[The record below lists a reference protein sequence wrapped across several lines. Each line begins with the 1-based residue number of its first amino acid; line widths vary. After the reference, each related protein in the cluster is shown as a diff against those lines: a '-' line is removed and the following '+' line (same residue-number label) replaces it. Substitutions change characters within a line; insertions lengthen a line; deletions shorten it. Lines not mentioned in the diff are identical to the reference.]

1 MWIILFVAPVG
12 GAAFRESFQCCVG
25 GFAMPSQSDFS
36 FVSLSTSAAM
46 QDWWFVLMVGA
57 AGACFV
63 ASLSVIEAMKDVSLE
78 RVGAALGRVAVSFV
92 FGISSWLLIDASF
105 VEQPAKSITPPVEF
119 PATIGGSVGVC
130 GVGGFD
136 GRGCGVGDAFWCRF
150 AGCLTGRGCG
160 GDVVESD
167 YPLLFWVYPQVGA

>member
-1 MWIILFVAPVG
+1 
-12 GAAFRESFQCCVG
+12 
-25 GFAMPSQSDFS
+25 MPSQSDFS

-119 PATIGGSVGVC
+119 PATIGDLLAFAVLVVLMVAGAGLGMLFGAASL
-130 GVGGFD
+130 
-136 GRGCGVGDAFWCRF
+136 DA
-150 AGCLTGRGCG
+150 
-160 GDVVESD
+160 
-167 YPLLFWVYPQVGA
+167 